1 MRNFFKGISFTQ
13 IGAGALAAVT
23 SFLLSAKIGVAGSVI
38 GVAVGSVVA
47 AVASQ
52 IYQNVFKASSEKI
65 QNVIPFNGSDADQDH
80 SQGGGQSAESD
91 STMVIG
97 AERPDGAHAD
107 GEVSQ
112 TATLPVQ
119 EGGQPRVVSSQGSHA
134 DASHA
139 GIVHAG
145 TVHAGEVG
153 TAKEPGHGAA
163 LSEADQHRR
172 RKVAIIVAV
181 VSALLAVG
189 LTSAIIMLATKGK
202 GTDDYVRNIVSN
214 SKVVR
219 TPAPSTSG
227 GTGQTPSPSP
237 SSSGAA
243 TNGGESGQHGSQ
255 GTSTP
260 TAGATP
266 SGSSTGG
273 SGSSSGPASPGSGSS
288 SGTGTPS
295 SGSGSSTGSPSS
307 GTSGGSNNESNGG
320 TTSGSTTVNGTSG
333 GSSNSNG
340 KANTSSSKESGSA
353 TDTSAKGLGSTASGA
368 DSSTQPQEILSNSAK

>member
-65 QNVIPFNGSDADQDH
+65 QNVIPFNGSDGDQEH
-80 SQGGGQSAESD
+80 SQGSGQSAEPD

-97 AERPDGAHAD
+97 SERPDGAHSD

-119 EGGQPRVVSSQGSHA
+119 ESGQPRVVSSQGSHA

-139 GIVHAG
+139 GI
-145 TVHAGEVG
+145 VHAGEVG

-202 GTDDYVRNIVSN
+202 GTDDYVRNVVSN

-227 GTGQTPSPSP
+227 GAGQTPSPSP
-237 SSSGAA
+237 SSSDGAA
-243 TNGGESGQHGSQ
+243 TSGGESSQHGSQ

-260 TAGATP
+260 SAGATP

-273 SGSSSGPASPGSGSS
+273 SGSSSGSASPGSGSS

-307 GTSGGSNNESNGG
+307 GTAGGSNNESNGG

-333 GSSNSNG
+333 GSSNSTG

-353 TDTSAKGLGSTASGA
+353 TGTSAKGLGSTASGA
-368 DSSTQPQEILSNSAK
+368 DSSVQPQEILSNSAK

>member
-47 AVASQ
+47 TVASQ

-65 QNVIPFNGSDADQDH
+65 QNVIPFNGSDADQEH
-80 SQGGGQSAESD
+80 SQSVGQSAESD

-107 GEVSQ
+107 GEVGQ
-112 TATLPVQ
+112 TTTLPVQ
-119 EGGQPRVVSSQGSHA
+119 EGGQPRVVSSQGAHA

-139 GIVHAG
+139 G
-145 TVHAGEVG
+145 TVRAGEVG

-214 SKVVR
+214 SRVVR

-227 GTGQTPSPSP
+227 GAGQTPSPSP
-237 SSSGAA
+237 SSSDGAA
-243 TNGGESGQHGSQ
+243 TSGGESGQHGSQ

-266 SGSSTGG
+266 SGGSTGG
-273 SGSSSGPASPGSGSS
+273 SGSSSSSASPGSGSS
-288 SGTGTPS
+288 SGTGTPG
-295 SGSGSSTGSPSS
+295 SGSGSSTGTPSS
-307 GTSGGSNNESNGG
+307 GTSGGSNSESNGG

-340 KANTSSSKESGSA
+340 KANTSSSKEYGSA
-353 TDTSAKGLGSTASGA
+353 TGTSAKGLGSTASGA
-368 DSSTQPQEILSNSAK
+368 DSSVQPQEILPNSAK